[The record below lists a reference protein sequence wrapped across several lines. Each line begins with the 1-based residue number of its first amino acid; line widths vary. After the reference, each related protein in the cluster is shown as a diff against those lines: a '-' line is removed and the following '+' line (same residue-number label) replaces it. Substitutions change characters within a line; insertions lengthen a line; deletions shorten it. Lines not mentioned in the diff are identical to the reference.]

1 MKVTFRLRFHTHYGQ
16 SLWRAWANESR
27 KQTPTT
33 TTKAAE
39 TGETAPRRE
48 PPTLDREKEG
58 SGKLLPL
65 TYLNSDFWQVTVELA
80 DDAFSEQD
88 VSYEYVLREAD
99 GAQTRDWGRPRSIN
113 LPRLKAAELLIIDSW
128 NFPGYYANAFYTKA
142 FKEVLLR
149 PAPPQ
154 GSEDRR
160 KEAADEAGQQ
170 TPNLERQTL
179 NSEPGRGERRRHLF
193 RVRAPLLPPHET
205 LCLLGSG
212 EVLGNWNTE
221 QPRLMKRS
229 PGNDWF
235 ELELDLKPSSF
246 PIAYKY
252 GVYDTG
258 AARFVRF
265 EDGHDRCLSEAH
277 EAGWPTEDG
286 AEGEKRASN
295 LQPVVLLDDGFAAL
309 PMDAWRGAG
318 VAIPVFGLR
327 SEDSFGVGEF
337 EDLKRL
343 SDWAARTGLRM
354 IQLLPVNDTTTDG
367 SWRDSYPYSAIS
379 AFALHPLYVCLRK
392 VLSED
397 HAALLQ
403 EFESER
409 RRLNALEDVDYPA
422 VMKLKERVL
431 RRAYELEKER
441 VFASAEYQTFHR
453 ENCEWLEPY
462 AWFCFLRDRHGTVD
476 FQAWSADQ
484 QYNAERLRQLAEAE
498 PGVREAVEFFFFV
511 QFHLDRQLR
520 EAAEYAHRLGVVLKG
535 DLAIGVSRQGADVW
549 EAPELFHLDMQAGA
563 PPDAFA
569 ARGQNWGFPTYNWE
583 RMADD
588 GYRWWGRR
596 FTQMSRYFDA
606 FRVDH
611 ILGFF
616 RIWSIP
622 QQAVEGVL
630 GYFVP
635 ALPVRPGEF
644 AARGIAFEAQRF
656 IEPYITDDVLNAV
669 FGEKAE
675 WVKEYFLEP
684 QGPAKYGLKPAF
696 RTQAAVKA
704 WFEKSES
711 ATSNLEA
718 RTASPEASGNGAWK
732 NAAETSPLAGIGT
745 EGARLKQGLFEL
757 LSNVLL
763 LQEQPAGIPPAG
775 PPASGGEGLHF
786 RFGMDQTSAFQ
797 ALDTATQS
805 RLWDLYVDYFY
816 RRQDRLWRAEGLKK
830 LPWLKR
836 ATSLLVCGE
845 DLGMVPDCVPEVM
858 RELGILALEVQ
869 RMPKRAGH
877 SFSRPA
883 DAGYLSVVTP
893 STHDM
898 SPVREWWEQ
907 DRALTQRF
915 YNDELGQPGEAPAEC
930 QPWICQAILE
940 QHLRSPAMWSLFQL
954 QDLLGMDATL
964 RRPDAAAERIN
975 IPSDS
980 AQRWRY
986 RMHLNLE
993 TLLQAEEFNTRLAGM
1008 IRAAGRGH

>member
-1 MKVTFRLRFHTHYGQ
+1 
-16 SLWRAWANESR
+16 
-27 KQTPTT
+27 
-33 TTKAAE
+33 
-39 TGETAPRRE
+39 
-48 PPTLDREKEG
+48 
-58 SGKLLPL
+58 
-65 TYLNSDFWQVTVELA
+65 
-80 DDAFSEQD
+80 
-88 VSYEYVLREAD
+88 
-99 GAQTRDWGRPRSIN
+99 
-113 LPRLKAAELLIIDSW
+113 
-128 NFPGYYANAFYTKA
+128 
-142 FKEVLLR
+142 
-149 PAPPQ
+149 
-154 GSEDRR
+154 
-160 KEAADEAGQQ
+160 
-170 TPNLERQTL
+170 
-179 NSEPGRGERRRHLF
+179 
-193 RVRAPLLPPHET
+193 
-205 LCLLGSG
+205 
-212 EVLGNWNTE
+212 
-221 QPRLMKRS
+221 
-229 PGNDWF
+229 
-235 ELELDLKPSSF
+235 
-246 PIAYKY
+246 
-252 GVYDTG
+252 
-258 AARFVRF
+258 
-265 EDGHDRCLSEAH
+265 
-277 EAGWPTEDG
+277 
-286 AEGEKRASN
+286 
-295 LQPVVLLDDGFAAL
+295 
-309 PMDAWRGAG
+309 
-318 VAIPVFGLR
+318 
-327 SEDSFGVGEF
+327 
-337 EDLKRL
+337 
-343 SDWAARTGLRM
+343 
-354 IQLLPVNDTTTDG
+354 
-367 SWRDSYPYSAIS
+367 
-379 AFALHPLYVCLRK
+379 
-392 VLSED
+392 
-397 HAALLQ
+397 
-403 EFESER
+403 
-409 RRLNALEDVDYPA
+409 
-422 VMKLKERVL
+422 
-431 RRAYELEKER
+431 LEKER
-441 VFASAEYQTFHR
+441 VFASAEYQTFHQ

-462 AWFCFLRDRHGTVD
+462 AWFCFLRDRYGTVD

-484 QYNAERLRQLAEAE
+484 QYNAKRLRQLAEAE

-563 PPDAFA
+563 PPDSFA
-569 ARGQNWGFPTYNWE
+569 ARGQNWGFPTYNWQ

-596 FTQMSRYFDA
+596 FSQMSRYFDA

-622 QQAVEGVL
+622 QHAVEGVL

-635 ALPVRPGEF
+635 VLPVRPGEF
-644 AARGIAFEAQRF
+644 AARGIAFEARRF
-656 IEPYITDDVLNAV
+656 IEPYITDDVLKAV

-675 WVKEYFLEP
+675 WVKERCLEP
-684 QGPAKYGLKPAF
+684 EGPAKYGLKPAF

-704 WFEKSES
+704 WFQKSES
-711 ATSNLEA
+711 ATLKLEA
-718 RTASPEASGNGAWK
+718 RTATPEPGGNGGRS
-732 NAAETSPLAGIGT
+732 NATGTSTLAEIGSD
-745 EGARLKQGLFEL
+745 GAKLKRGLFEL
-757 LSNVLL
+757 ISNVLL
-763 LQEQPAGIPPAG
+763 LQEQPAEIPSAG
-775 PPASGGEGLHF
+775 PPASGGEALHF
-786 RFGMDQTSAFQ
+786 RFGMDQTSSFQ

-816 RRQDRLWRAEGLKK
+816 RRQERLWREEGLKK
-830 LPWLKR
+830 LPWLQR

-845 DLGMVPDCVPEVM
+845 DLGMVPDCVPKVM

-869 RMPKRAGH
+869 RMPKRSGH
-877 SFSRPA
+877 SFARPA